1 MSRRTEYSPA
11 MESALKQLR
20 KLVAEGMEFPDATAK
35 VHRKT
40 GFMVDELRRA
50 YDLRDKEVANERRW
64 DRLGGLNIPDDG
76 YGW

>member
-1 MSRRTEYSPA
+1 MTRRTEYSPA

-20 KLVAEGMEFPDATAK
+20 KLVSGGMEFPDATAK

-50 YDLRDKEVANERRW
+50 YDLRDKEIENEKRW
-64 DRLGGLNIPDDG
+64 DRLGGLHIPDDG